1 MSNIN
6 VNSIVDSFSRNQ
18 ITLNSTGRPS
28 ITNLNPNIIY
38 RNGDDSSISLL
49 TLSSFN
55 DIHVYTSSTNNAIL
69 HMRTGL
75 VSNSLYEMWL
85 IAASGTTTNIDP
97 GLYPN
102 GASYANEFTQSYRA
116 TQQADAGFIRKI
128 QTGPRFWFDH
138 QEGGLG
144 TAPMCHYIFSTG
156 PINKYV
162 QFEGADTGPSLS
174 TGYGR
179 WTNNSRTWDYVGYI
193 DYLASLPFKRSWIR
207 RIG

>member
-6 VNSIVDSFSRNQ
+6 VNNIIDFFSTNQ

-38 RNGDDSSISLL
+38 RNGDDSSLSLL

-55 DIHVYTSSTNNAIL
+55 DIHVYTSNTYNATL
-69 HMRTGL
+69 YMRTGL
-75 VSNSLYEMWL
+75 VTNSLYEMWTVCD
-85 IAASGTTTNIDP
+85 AGTTNIDP

-102 GASYANEFTQSYRA
+102 GVAYTDEFTQSYRS
-116 TQQADAGFIRKI
+116 TQQSDGTFVSRIE
-128 QTGPRFWFDH
+128 TGPRFWFDH
-138 QEGGLG
+138 QNGALG
-144 TAPMCHYIFSTG
+144 TAPMSHYIFSTG
-156 PINKYV
+156 PTNKYV

-193 DYLASLPFKRSWIR
+193 DYLALLAFKRSWIR